1 MKIYIPTCTRCTCPK
16 GVTGP
21 TGPQGV
27 TGPTGLQGVTGP
39 TGLRGITGPTGL
51 QGITG
56 PTGPQG
62 VTGPTGLQGITGP
75 TGLQGITGPTGLQG
89 ITGPTG
95 PQGVTGTTGIQG
107 ITGPQ
112 GITGSLN
119 NFLVVGRN
127 TYVNVQAN
135 NPIPFTSA
143 SYGPTGSY
151 ISYTNGSA
159 DVILQPGVY
168 FVSYSASPV
177 DGLGSSGYSGVQLK
191 LNSSF
196 IQYSDSWVITNPP
209 PTATQTFNNSAII
222 EVTTINSVL
231 NLVALTT
238 DTDFLQ
244 TVSLSI
250 IKLT

>member
-1 MKIYIPTCTRCTCPK
+1 MKICIPTCTRCTCP
-16 GVTGP
+16 
-21 TGPQGV
+21 QGV
-27 TGPTGLQGVTGP
+27 P
-39 TGLRGITGPTGL
+39 GPTGL

-62 VTGPTGLQGITGP
+62 ITGPTGPQGITGP
-75 TGLQGITGPTGLQG
+75 TGPQGITGPTGPQG

-107 ITGPQ
+107 ITGSTGPQ
-112 GITGSLN
+112 GITGPTGSLN

-177 DGLGSSGYSGVQLK
+177 DGLGGSGYSGVQLK

-196 IQYSDSWVITNPP
+196 IQYSDSWVITSPG

-222 EVTTINSVL
+222 EVTTSNSVL
-231 NLVALTT
+231 NLVAITT